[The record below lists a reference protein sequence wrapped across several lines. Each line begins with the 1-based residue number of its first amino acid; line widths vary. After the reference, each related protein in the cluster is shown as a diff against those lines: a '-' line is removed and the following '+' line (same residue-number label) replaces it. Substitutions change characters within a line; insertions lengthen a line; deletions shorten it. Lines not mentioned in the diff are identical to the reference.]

1 MAHPPSPSDRADD
14 TSSGQCTSAPTAWEV
29 ELLRVLVS
37 RTGTQVEAQ
46 WAIHP
51 QLKHNLLP
59 DEWNEVTDLMAKAT
73 DIVGRRF
80 SEVLSKAESASSG
93 HA

>member
-1 MAHPPSPSDRADD
+1 MAHTPSPPGQTDGTCSDKCSND
-14 TSSGQCTSAPTAWEV
+14 PTTWEV

-37 RTGTQVEAQ
+37 RTGSQVEAQ

-59 DEWNEVTDLMAKAT
+59 DEWNEVTDLMTKAT
-73 DIVGRRF
+73 DIVGHRF
-80 SEVLSKAESASSG
+80 SEVLSKAESAASG

>member
-1 MAHPPSPSDRADD
+1 MAHTPSSPGQTDD
-14 TSSGQCTSAPTAWEV
+14 AYSGKCTNDPTAWEI

-46 WAIHP
+46 WAVHP

-59 DEWNEVTDLMAKAT
+59 DEWNEVTDLMTKAT

>member
-1 MAHPPSPSDRADD
+1 MARTPSSPDQTDGASA
-14 TSSGQCTSAPTAWEV
+14 GNCTSNPATWEI

-51 QLKHNLLP
+51 QLRHNLLP
-59 DEWNEVTDLMAKAT
+59 GEWNEVTDLMAKAT